1 MRNYFWSENLKTKNS
16 ETQTQLDNFK
26 IKEAITSVKPVTFDI
41 DEIGMFPKE
50 TVTLT
55 GEDKEIFSK
64 FLNMVDEMEDVKTV
78 YHNVNL

>member
-1 MRNYFWSENLKTKNS
+1 
-16 ETQTQLDNFK
+16 
-26 IKEAITSVKPVTFDI
+26 
-41 DEIGMFPKE
+41 MFPKE